1 MAQDGIMPY
10 ATPLFYV
17 KHIQKSTLQMTKK
30 QFFAMLM
37 LALSFAIQANAQS
50 FLDGLREN
58 KQGEGTVTV
67 TQSKDIDELV
77 NDAKLVR
84 NTPTAT
90 KPQQGQTSS
99 TQQKPD
105 HNASEP
111 KNETAKEP
119 THEQR
124 HATKQSETKAE
135 TSTVNTNKK
144 VMKGSRKVTGYRIQA
159 YSGGNSRADRQKAES
174 IGSAIKMRYPEL
186 PIYVHFYSPRWICRV
201 GNFRTYQDANN
212 VLKEIK
218 GMGYKQACIV
228 KGKIDVGY

>member
-1 MAQDGIMPY
+1 MD
-10 ATPLFYV
+10 
-17 KHIQKSTLQMTKK
+17 KK

-37 LALSFAIQANAQS
+37 LAFGFALQANAQS
-50 FLDGLREN
+50 FLNELKAK

-77 NDAKLVR
+77 NNAKLVR
-84 NTPTAT
+84 SNPSQ
-90 KPQQGQTSS
+90 PQQPQTQTPSA
-99 TQQKPD
+99 QQKTE
-105 HNASEP
+105 HNAPEQ
-111 KNETAKEP
+111 KKETAKEP

-124 HATKQSETKAE
+124 HATKQSETAE
-135 TSTVNTNKK
+135 EAPAVNTNKK
-144 VMKGSRKVTGYRIQA
+144 VMRGSRKVTGYRIQA

-201 GNFRTYQDANN
+201 GNFRTYQDASN

-218 GMGYKQACIV
+218 AMGYKQACIV